1 MCRVV
6 RTHLCSSSLLLCV
19 CVYILERKST
29 ETRLHIINSSSCVC
43 FAAAPYIFRVQQQCS
58 VSIKKTPKTH
68 QALSF
73 SLARACFIRALGAA
87 SLRTPKRIPG
97 DDGGARW
104 RTPAYCI
111 ITTHIRTRTHARTRT
126 GCHHH
131 HHHHRPTTSVR
142 DRGTRCKLLC
152 GADSLIFVR
161 ARIPPTR
168 NQKKKKQTNTA
179 DRNNKRTHTLAY
191 SICTPCCTSSFG

>member
-1 MCRVV
+1 MCACVGNIVASRVLYARICV
-6 RTHLCSSSLLLCV
+6 RRLFAVCV

-43 FAAAPYIFRVQQQCS
+43 FAAASYIFRVQQQCQCI
-58 VSIKKTPKTH
+58 IKKTPKTH

-104 RTPAYCI
+104 LTPAYCI

-126 GCHHH
+126 GCHHHHH

-161 ARIPPTR
+161 ARIPPTI
-168 NQKKKKQTNTA
+168 NQKKTRHKYGGPEQQTNA
-179 DRNNKRTHTLAY
+179 HTGL
-191 SICTPCCTSSFG
+191 